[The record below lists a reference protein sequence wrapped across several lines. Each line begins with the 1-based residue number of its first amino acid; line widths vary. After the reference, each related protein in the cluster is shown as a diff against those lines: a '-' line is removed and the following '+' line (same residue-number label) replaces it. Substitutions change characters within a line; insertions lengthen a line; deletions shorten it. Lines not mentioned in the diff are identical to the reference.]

1 MFAQVDVP
9 WRKALTKVEGEEE
22 YEALDKVERLEVYQD
37 HIRQAL
43 DPHCPSL
50 SALCTGRYHS

>member
-22 YEALDKVERLEVYQD
+22 YEALDKLERLEVYQD

-43 DPHCPSL
+43 CPSL